1 MGGRSGVLV
10 GEAKLA
16 AKEWVQREGTS
27 LPGMVGAFLAG
38 SVTTMADA
46 ARLPASSD
54 VDITVV
60 VEKPPG
66 RKLGK
71 FRYRGVLLEV
81 TYEAPDR
88 FGSAETVLG
97 DPHLAGG
104 VQAMHI
110 MADATGMLER
120 LQKTVAREYAC
131 VRWVRQRLQTA
142 LATAETRLQPQGS
155 AAPLHDRVTAWLFGT
170 SMTALILL
178 VAGLRAPTVR
188 RRYVEVRKL
197 LAEQGRKAYYEEL
210 LELLGCAEWTRR
222 QAATHMDAVERAF
235 DCAKSLPK
243 GEYSFAADISD
254 AGRPVAIEGSRALIG
269 QGSHR
274 EAVFWMVA
282 TYSRCRWIFDYN
294 GRGESEDRHWQD
306 YLSMLNDLGVG
317 SRADFESR
325 RRQAL
330 AFLPGVMEMAEAVR
344 VQETG
349 ERGEELDK
357 RIDASFRFAER

>member
-1 MGGRSGVLV
+1 MLV

-16 AKEWVQREGTS
+16 GEAWVRREGSS

-38 SVTTMADA
+38 SVTTMADD

-60 VEKPPG
+60 VEKPPA

-71 FRYRGVLLEV
+71 FRYRGALLEV
-81 TYEAPDR
+81 TYEASDR
-88 FGSAETVLG
+88 FRSAQAVLG

-104 VQAMHI
+104 VQAMQI
-110 MADATGMLER
+110 VADATGMLGR
-120 LQKTVAREYAC
+120 LQRDVTREYAC
-131 VRWVRQRLQTA
+131 VRWVRRRIRSA
-142 LATAETRLQPQGS
+142 LETGEERLQPPVRS
-155 AAPLHDRVTAWLFGT
+155 AALHDRVTAWLFGA

-197 LAEQGRKAYYEEL
+197 LAGQGRQAFYEEL
-210 LELLGCAEWTRR
+210 LGLLGCADWNRR
-222 QAATHMDAVERAF
+222 QAERHMDAVERAF
-235 DCAKSLPK
+235 DCAKGLPK
-243 GEYSFAADISD
+243 GDFAFAADISD

-274 EAVFWMVA
+274 EAVFWMAA
-282 TYSRCRWIFDYN
+282 TYSRCQWIFHFN
-294 GRGESEDRHWQD
+294 RRSGCEDRLQQD

-317 SRADFESR
+317 SGADLEGR

-330 AFLPGVMEMAEAVR
+330 AFLPRVMEMAQAVTA
-344 VQETG
+344 QETG
-349 ERGEELDK
+349 ERGK
-357 RIDASFRFAER
+357 T